1 MSRTQDLPARFEI
14 ERDEVPFFILLFQYG
29 VRIRCTTG
37 VSIEGLLVT
46 GLGIARAYLEKRL
59 GTVFLD
65 GSPVDDIGETF
76 IMSDMTLAL
85 SSAMPGLAGP
95 TLRRKGI
102 LSPLRMSIMHRDAD
116 QRPRAAQDGCITVK
130 LFNVLAEEIGP
141 VLVKRGVRVE
151 AAKLAGFI
159 RSSPQKARIESIMS
173 KNMAGAPEDLVETLD
188 RWGTEKIEIKAR
200 S

>member
-85 SSAMPGLAGP
+85 SSAMPGLAGATLPAREFFHHCECLLCTGMP
-95 TLRRKGI
+95 TNVPGRHRMDVSQLNFSMFSRK
-102 LSPLRMSIMHRDAD
+102 
-116 QRPRAAQDGCITVK
+116 
-130 LFNVLAEEIGP
+130 
-141 VLVKRGVRVE
+141 
-151 AAKLAGFI
+151 KLA
-159 RSSPQKARIESIMS
+159 RSSSSAVLGSRPQNLR
-173 KNMAGAPEDLVETLD
+173 DLSGQVLK
-188 RWGTEKIEIKAR
+188 RPG
-200 S
+200 SNQ